1 MQKAKMFTLFAIV
14 ILTWGSTWLAMKFA
28 LVSLPPIF
36 ATGLR
41 FLSAAP
47 LLLWLLSITRS
58 SLLFPPG
65 HRFFQF
71 CVFLFCYCLPFTLV
85 LYGEQ
90 YVDPSTAAI
99 IFAMMPVAV
108 MLISM
113 VLLNA
118 PTSLLQLMGSVLAM
132 VALFCILQEEARA
145 SLSNNWKGALAVVL
159 AVFMHAF
166 MYVQCKKRSCPVS
179 LFTFNTLPCLA
190 AGLILTMIGAIVEK
204 PMLENITWLSFA
216 SIIYLGIVA
225 GVFGILCYFSLQKRI
240 STFRSSLV
248 FICFPVITVILEC
261 VVMDSVFSQTSWLL
275 LAVMMGGVF
284 LSIIPVEKRKRV
296 STSQQQWN

>member
-14 ILTWGSTWLAMKFA
+14 ILMWGSTWLAMKFA

-65 HRFFQF
+65 HRIFQF

-90 YVDPSTAAI
+90 YVDASTAAI
-99 IFAMMPVAV
+99 IFAVMPVAV
-108 MLISM
+108 MLISI
-113 VLLNA
+113 VVLNA
-118 PTSLLQLMGSVLAM
+118 PTSLLQLIGSM
-132 VALFCILQEEARA
+132 VALFSLFCILQEEARV

-159 AVFMHAF
+159 AVFIHAF
-166 MYVQCKKRSCPVS
+166 MYVQCKKRRCQVS

-190 AGLILTMIGAIVEK
+190 AGLLLTLIGAIVEK
-204 PMLENITWLSFA
+204 PMIEHMTLLSFA
-216 SIIYLGIVA
+216 SVIYLGIGA
-225 GVFGILCYFSLQKRI
+225 GVFGILCYFSLHKRI
-240 STFRSSLV
+240 STFSSSMV
-248 FICFPVITVILEC
+248 FICFPIITVTLEC

-275 LAVMMGGVF
+275 LAVMLSGVF
-284 LSIIPVEKRKRV
+284 LTVIPVEKKKRV